1 MSDDFRPFALY
12 NIEGVGADLELL
24 VREKLVSGALS
35 CVQELFLVLCN

>member
-24 VREKLVSGALS
+24 VKVQLVCGAL
-35 CVQELFLVLCN
+35 